1 MRAAGSLLTR
11 HRPQTFAEMIGQDDA
26 IAALK
31 TAADNGSHAFLLVG
45 PSGVGKTTLARIGA
59 THLHADQFVEID
71 AATASGAD
79 DMRELTRVCD
89 YRLTGTRAI
98 IIDEAHRLSPQ
109 AWTTLA
115 KPIEEPPEGLIW
127 FLCTTDPDRVPDHIQ
142 TRCTPLRLH
151 DVGRN
156 QLITL
161 LEKVCKKER
170 WKTPT
175 EVLALCAQYALG
187 SPRRALLH
195 LATCS
200 RCEDRDAAA
209 RLINAPLSKA
219 AASDSDLAYQ
229 LARELTATEWPPVQT
244 LLRRIFD
251 AKGRE
256 HPEGVRQVV
265 RGYFT
270 TVVLTSK
277 DQQAVCYALRVLDH
291 FAEPL
296 PDLTTLMLAVG
307 RVVFAAK

>member
-1 MRAAGSLLTR
+1 VSAAGSLLTR

-26 IAALK
+26 ITGLK
-31 TAADNGSHAFLLVG
+31 TAAANGSHAFVMVG

-59 THLHADQFVEID
+59 KHLHADQVIEID
-71 AATASGAD
+71 AATASGVD
-79 DMRELTRVCD
+79 EMRELTAMCD
-89 YRLTGTRAI
+89 YRMTGTRAI
-98 IIDEAHRLSPQ
+98 IIDECHRLSPQ
-109 AWTTLA
+109 AWTALA

-127 FLCTTDPDRVPDHIQ
+127 FLCTTDPDRVPAHIQ

-161 LEKVCKKER
+161 LERVCKKER

-200 RCEDRDAAA
+200 HCDDRDAAA

-219 AASDSDLAYQ
+219 AVSDSDLAYQ
-229 LARELTATEWPPVQT
+229 LARELTATGVAAGAGIAAPH
-244 LLRRIFD
+244 RR
-251 AKGRE
+251 
-256 HPEGVRQVV
+256 RQ
-265 RGYFT
+265 G
-270 TVVLTSK
+270 
-277 DQQAVCYALRVLDH
+277 A
-291 FAEPL
+291 P
-296 PDLTTLMLAVG
+296 
-307 RVVFAAK
+307 

>member
-1 MRAAGSLLTR
+1 MTAAGSLLTR
-11 HRPQTFAEMIGQDDA
+11 HRPATFTEVIGQDSA
-26 IAALK
+26 ITGLK
-31 TAADNGSHAFLLVG
+31 TAAANGSQAYLFYG
-45 PSGVGKTTLARIGA
+45 PSGVGKTTLARLGA
-59 THLHADQFVEID
+59 KHVGADQVIEID
-71 AATASGAD
+71 AASANGAD
-79 DMRELTRVCD
+79 DMRELTSICD

-98 IIDEAHRLSPQ
+98 IIDECHRLSTQ
-109 AWTTLA
+109 AWTILS
-115 KPIEEPPEGLIW
+115 KPIEEPPEGLFW
-127 FLCTTDPDRVPDHIQ
+127 SLCTTDLARVPDNIQ
-142 TRCTPLRLH
+142 TRCTPLHLL

-156 QLITL
+156 QLIDL
-161 LEKVCKKER
+161 LEKVRKKER
-170 WKTPT
+170 WDTPT

-187 SPRRALLH
+187 SPRRALTL

-200 RCEDRDAAA
+200 RCETREAAA
-209 RLINAPLSKA
+209 KLINVSLSKA

-229 LARELTATEWPPVQT
+229 LARELTATEWPPVQA

-265 RGYFT
+265 RSYFT

-296 PDLTTLMLAVG
+296 PDLTALVLTVG
-307 RVVFAAK
+307 RVVFATK